1 MIYMATFCSK
11 RESREKNNCR
21 LSEEFQETRP
31 MKLPGNFGLDGA
43 VGPELDT
50 RQEMPE
56 ESADFSPVL
65 SFDFPVK

>member
-31 MKLPGNFGLDGA
+31 MKLPGNFGLEIGLA
-43 VGPELDT
+43 NYGLKL
-50 RQEMPE
+50 
-56 ESADFSPVL
+56 SARAE
-65 SFDFPVK
+65 